1 MNQEESKAVAQMAA
15 VLAEMASL
23 SWCTQEQMD
32 IARKAS
38 AALRG
43 WLGAKE
49 CARVEAQKGQV
60 DLADEFYRIRDGVG
74 YSRVDGGAK

>member
-1 MNQEESKAVAQMAA
+1 MNKAESQAVAAMAA

-23 SWCTQEQMD
+23 SWSTQEQMD

-43 WLGAKE
+43 WLAVKE
-49 CARVEAQKGQV
+49 LGTAPKGV
-60 DLADEFYRIRDGVG
+60 SLADEFYRIRDGVG
-74 YSRVDGGAK
+74 YSRVDGGEK

>member
-43 WLGAKE
+43 WLAVKE
-49 CARVEAQKGQV
+49 CARAPKGV
-60 DLADEFYRIRDGVG
+60 SLADEFYRIRDGVG